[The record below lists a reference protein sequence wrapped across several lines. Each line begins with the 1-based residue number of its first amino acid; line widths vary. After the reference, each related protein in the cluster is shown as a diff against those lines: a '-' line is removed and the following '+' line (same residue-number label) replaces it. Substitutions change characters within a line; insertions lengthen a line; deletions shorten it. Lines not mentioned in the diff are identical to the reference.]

1 MSLNQGARE
10 GRKGN
15 MATQDGQ
22 GQSIKE
28 PWEMNTEAETGS
40 KLAKQCWE
48 EHDSGVLGGR
58 KATQVIRTHTKMKC
72 WKEKALKITENS
84 TVK

>member
-48 EHDSGVLGGR
+48 EHDSEVSARRQEGHPGDKNTHKDEMLER
-58 KATQVIRTHTKMKC
+58 KSTKNY
-72 WKEKALKITENS
+72 WK
-84 TVK
+84 